1 VIFAAPNGQKGGQ
14 PCSGTGV
21 GDSGCGWPNGN
32 IPLMDAVA
40 KQVTDNFC
48 VDMNHIYATGWSYGA
63 SMSYEIACQRPL
75 GGPTSTATWGVRAVA
90 IYSGAQMSGSCKPS
104 TSYPVAFYESHG
116 INDGVLGYDGGVNLA
131 KNYATANG
139 CSAFNPSRASG
150 SHVCT
155 NATGCKTGYPVEFCS
170 FNGDHTPFPDGGQPS
185 SSWGPEEVWKFF
197 SQF

>member
-1 VIFAAPNGQKGGQ
+1 
-14 PCSGTGV
+14 
-21 GDSGCGWPNGN
+21 
-32 IPLMDAVA
+32 
-40 KQVTDNFC
+40 
-48 VDMNHIYATGWSYGA
+48 
-63 SMSYEIACQRPL
+63 
-75 GGPTSTATWGVRAVA
+75 
-90 IYSGAQMSGSCKPS
+90 MSGSCKPS
-104 TSYPVAFYESHG
+104 TSNPVAFYESHG

>member
-1 VIFAAPNGQKGGQ
+1 
-14 PCSGTGV
+14 
-21 GDSGCGWPNGN
+21 
-32 IPLMDAVA
+32 
-40 KQVTDNFC
+40 
-48 VDMNHIYATGWSYGA
+48 
-63 SMSYEIACQRPL
+63 
-75 GGPTSTATWGVRAVA
+75 
-90 IYSGAQMSGSCKPS
+90 MSGSCKPS

-139 CSAFNPSRASG
+139 CDAFNPARASG

-155 NATGCKTGYPVEFCS
+155 NATGCKTDYPVEFCS